1 MSTSLLYVEH
11 TLNATSGN
19 SWDVAFE
26 PPTNLCDTECYMR
39 VEQLS
44 HTLIG
49 TETLVNIGG
58 TATVTYAPA
67 SVTVNCSTS
76 QPRSFARLEDANNN
90 VINTAFNKA
99 IYVFTTAPDIS
110 NPSSS
115 YPVPL
120 IQSTFCGQGPA
131 VYVYLQS
138 GPQTL
143 TFSMDPYLFLANQ
156 PAARVKMLISFTPA
170 K

>member
-11 TLNATSGN
+11 TLNSSSGN

-26 PPTNLCDTECYMR
+26 PPTNLCETECYMR

-58 TATVTYAPA
+58 TPTVTYSPA
-67 SVTVNCSTS
+67 SVTVNCSAS
-76 QPRSFARLEDANNN
+76 QPRSFSRLEDANNN

-99 IYVFTTAPDIS
+99 IYVFTTAPDLQNNLQVS
-110 NPSSS
+110 P
-115 YPVPL
+115 PL

-131 VYVYLQS
+131 VYIYLQS

-143 TFSMDPYLFLANQ
+143 TFSMDPYLFLVNQ
-156 PAARVKMLISFTPA
+156 PSARVKMLISFTPA